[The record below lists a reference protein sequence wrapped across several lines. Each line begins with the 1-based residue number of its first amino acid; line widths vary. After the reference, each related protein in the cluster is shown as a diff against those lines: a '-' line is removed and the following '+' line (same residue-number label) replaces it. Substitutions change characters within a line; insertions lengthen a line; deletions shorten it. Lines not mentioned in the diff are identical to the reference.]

1 MKITFLGTGTSTGVP
16 ELLCDCCVCKS
27 NDVKDKRLR
36 SSVLIEEGNTSVMID
51 CGPDF
56 YIQAQKYISKP
67 IDAVL
72 LTHEHYDHVGG
83 LDDLRP
89 FCRFKDMPIFA
100 EANVCEAIRIRLPYV
115 FRENKYPGVPNLV
128 LHNISEAPFHIGS
141 LEIIPIRVMHA
152 RLPILGFR
160 IGNFAY
166 ITDMKTLPE
175 SEYSKLQNLDIL
187 VINALRK
194 DERHISHQGLESAL
208 MHISNLAP
216 KHAYITHISH
226 RMGLHAE
233 EEKLLPENVSFA
245 YDGLQLTTECI
256 K

>member
-27 NDVKDKRLR
+27 NDAKDKRLR

-56 YIQAQKYISKP
+56 YIQALKYISKP

-141 LEIIPIRVMHA
+141 LEIIPIR
-152 RLPILGFR
+152 LEF
-160 IGNFAY
+160 
-166 ITDMKTLPE
+166 
-175 SEYSKLQNLDIL
+175 NL
-187 VINALRK
+187 
-194 DERHISHQGLESAL
+194 
-208 MHISNLAP
+208 
-216 KHAYITHISH
+216 
-226 RMGLHAE
+226 
-233 EEKLLPENVSFA
+233 
-245 YDGLQLTTECI
+245 
-256 K
+256 